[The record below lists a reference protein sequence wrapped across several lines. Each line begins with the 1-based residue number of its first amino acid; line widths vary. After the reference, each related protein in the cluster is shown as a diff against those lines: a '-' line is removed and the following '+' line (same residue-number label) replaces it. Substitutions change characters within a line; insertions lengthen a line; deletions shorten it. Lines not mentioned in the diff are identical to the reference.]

1 MYEKI
6 VDEDPY
12 KFPMKIYP
20 AVHYTMGGVWVDY
33 NLMTSI
39 PGCFAIG
46 EANFSDHGAN
56 RLGAS
61 ALMQGLA
68 DGYFVLPYTIGD
80 YLSEEISTGKISI
93 DSPEFEKC
101 EKAVNDQIEKLINN
115 NGKNSVDYYHKKL
128 GKIMWDKCGMS
139 RNEKDLKTAIKEIQE
154 LRADFHKNVKIP
166 GNKNE
171 YNEQLAKATRV
182 SDFLELGELFAIDA
196 LQRNESCGGHFR
208 EEFQT
213 TDGEAIRDDENFK
226 FVSAWEYNQDPS
238 KPILNKEGL
247 DYEEIE
253 IKTRSY
259 K

>member
-1 MYEKI
+1 
-6 VDEDPY
+6 
-12 KFPMKIYP
+12 
-20 AVHYTMGGVWVDY
+20 MGGVWVDY
-33 NLMTSI
+33 NLMTTI

-80 YLSEEISTGKISI
+80 YLSDEISTGEIST
-93 DSPEFEKC
+93 DSPEFDKSEKM
-101 EKAVNDQIEKLINN
+101 VSDQIEKLINN
-115 NGKNSVDYYHKKL
+115 KGKNSVDYYHKKL
-128 GKIMWDKCGMS
+128 GKIMWNKCGMS
-139 RNEKDLKTAIKEIQE
+139 RNEKDLKSAIREIQE
-154 LRADFHKNVKIP
+154 LRSDFHKNVKIP

-171 YNEQLAKATRV
+171 FNEQLAKATRV

-196 LQRNESCGGHFR
+196 LERNESCGGHFR
-208 EEFQT
+208 EEFQSS
-213 TDGEAIRDDENFK
+213 DGEAIRDDENFK

-238 KPILNKEGL
+238 NPILNKEGL